1 MNIKLSKEIQYKKST
16 WADGAKP
23 AVPYRT
29 HPTRPELLVTRQL
42 VYHPEVARCD
52 GQTKRLYGGL

>member
-1 MNIKLSKEIQYKKST
+1 MQYKKST
-16 WADGAKP
+16 WADKAKP

-29 HPTRPELLVTRQL
+29 HLTRPELLVTRQL
-42 VYHPEVARCD
+42 VYHPDVARCD